1 MIRPAI
7 RDDSPEI
14 LELLSAALDVDARQ
28 HFYSTFAEMDL
39 DEKKEAD
46 FIESIATQGFGFFH
60 VADEGGQIRGYIHAI
75 PHSQSKRRH
84 VAVFGMIVKKE
95 YRGMGIGTGLLKSMM
110 DWARDESSVKAIQ
123 AWMVDGNPASKLYQR
138 FGFVEVGR
146 LPNAVLLN
154 PSGASEDKC
163 GNGEELFADLVS
175 IWHGVDSN

>member
-1 MIRPAI
+1 
-7 RDDSPEI
+7 
-14 LELLSAALDVDARQ
+14 
-28 HFYSTFAEMDL
+28 MDL
-39 DEKKEAD
+39 DEKKEGD

-110 DWARDESSVKAIQ
+110 DWAQDDSSIKAIQ
-123 AWMVDGNPASKLYQR
+123 GWMVDGNPAWKLYQR

-146 LPNAVLLN
+146 LPNAVILK
-154 PSGASEDKC
+154 PSEISEDKS
-163 GNGEELFADLVS
+163 GNEEKLFVDLVS
-175 IWHGVDSN
+175 IWQGVDSN